1 MISIPYHTY
10 IIFLIGI
17 LVYTFTFFLIKGDIF
32 KLYSG
37 NDFPIA
43 EYSIFWKNMTKEQ
56 RLFLTET
63 YNSFYIYL
71 RDTIDQIQSTN
82 INKNIK
88 IESKFLN
95 STYLS
100 PNQQYENVPF
110 VLVSII
116 PKNKNFTKKLLICA
130 HFDVH
135 NLTSGGTAY
144 DDAIHVVSMLGT
156 IHAITK
162 NGDFNLDTQVDFLFD
177 GAEEY
182 GLVGAFQYI
191 EYLKN
196 NNITENYDYLNLESM
211 GGSPPYLFVIKN
223 DKGNFRIQKTLS
235 KTTGSILLAMNFIY
249 ESGIVTSSTD
259 HVVFNE
265 QNWTGGV
272 NVFLGK
278 GSVYHTKYDKIN
290 EDKSYEHLKI
300 AGNQLL
306 NFVLNY
312 KAENDGEN
320 GNSVGYG
327 IAPICIVLPSLFFYI
342 TNPIIFV
349 IAVIFIIIKER
360 NSIKEFFWDLLKE
373 FIIFIIIIGIFI
385 IVGLLVCG
393 INSNAASSSQIFV
406 ILTAIMGL
414 FLFLIFHRIFKI
426 KKWSRFRL
434 IFNLLLLIILIDTDL
449 SLFFLALTILSTIF
463 YFFDNKIVKYI
474 VATLQYFITSLFFA
488 VIIQICMQY
497 TTRLSEIFGNILIF
511 MIYFIFSY
519 NISISPLDLYEIP
532 EDEKI
537 IDLFKKFFNF
547 FKKEEKERN
556 SSLFFDNKYNINY
569 IKDELIDERDSI
581 SSKSSKFI
589 KYFNKNYIPLYLL
602 FFYLL
607 YFLILLLILFL
618 KPYPYSS
625 NYVLRGAFYNI
636 YTSPNNSKMIFLP
649 FNGYNYAKKNIKEKQ
664 ITFSEDTI
672 EKYLGHNDYSENKV
686 FVVDSNEPIT
696 NNNKQCTLIITN
708 VSDIFEISKISENSV
723 DNDNLYD
730 FQFKLHIDKEA
741 CIDSVYFYI
750 RCDKCI
756 KKVNAINRDEE
767 NYNGYLLIR
776 VGKKEI
782 DDSNLIDFYTEFN
795 MTLSVKEFNYYLLL
809 NTMKNTK
816 DYLNFLNYFGDA
828 SCNARSTRISDTIFK
843 FDSKF
848 PK

>member
-130 HFDVH
+130 HFDGH

-312 KAENDGEN
+312 KAENNGEN

-373 FIIFIIIIGIFI
+373 FIIFIIIMGIFI

-393 INSNAASSSQIFV
+393 INSNAASSSQIF
-406 ILTAIMGL
+406 L
-414 FLFLIFHRIFKI
+414 
-426 KKWSRFRL
+426 
-434 IFNLLLLIILIDTDL
+434 
-449 SLFFLALTILSTIF
+449 
-463 YFFDNKIVKYI
+463 YFF
-474 VATLQYFITSLFFA
+474 
-488 VIIQICMQY
+488 
-497 TTRLSEIFGNILIF
+497 
-511 MIYFIFSY
+511 
-519 NISISPLDLYEIP
+519 
-532 EDEKI
+532 
-537 IDLFKKFFNF
+537 
-547 FKKEEKERN
+547 
-556 SSLFFDNKYNINY
+556 
-569 IKDELIDERDSI
+569 
-581 SSKSSKFI
+581 
-589 KYFNKNYIPLYLL
+589 
-602 FFYLL
+602 
-607 YFLILLLILFL
+607 
-618 KPYPYSS
+618 
-625 NYVLRGAFYNI
+625 
-636 YTSPNNSKMIFLP
+636 
-649 FNGYNYAKKNIKEKQ
+649 
-664 ITFSEDTI
+664 
-672 EKYLGHNDYSENKV
+672 
-686 FVVDSNEPIT
+686 
-696 NNNKQCTLIITN
+696 
-708 VSDIFEISKISENSV
+708 
-723 DNDNLYD
+723 
-730 FQFKLHIDKEA
+730 
-741 CIDSVYFYI
+741 
-750 RCDKCI
+750 
-756 KKVNAINRDEE
+756 
-767 NYNGYLLIR
+767 
-776 VGKKEI
+776 
-782 DDSNLIDFYTEFN
+782 
-795 MTLSVKEFNYYLLL
+795 
-809 NTMKNTK
+809 
-816 DYLNFLNYFGDA
+816 
-828 SCNARSTRISDTIFK
+828 
-843 FDSKF
+843 
-848 PK
+848 